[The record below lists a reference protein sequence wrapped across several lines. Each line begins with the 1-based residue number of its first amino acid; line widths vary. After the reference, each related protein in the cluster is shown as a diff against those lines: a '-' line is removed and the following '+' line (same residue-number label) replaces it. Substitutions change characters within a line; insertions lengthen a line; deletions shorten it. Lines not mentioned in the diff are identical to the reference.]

1 MVKNDLLVI
10 QTHDRE
16 TRGRPTCQ
24 EVHAKLCNMLRNCEA
39 KEDYA
44 CDPCPRLDDADEQN
58 TPGDH
63 SKEYR
68 WIDTVNLP
76 EAGSGPTSLEASDI
90 KQF

>member
-24 EVHAKLCNMLRNCEA
+24 EVEAKLCEMLRKCEA
-39 KEDYA
+39 TEKYA
-44 CDPCPRLDDADEQN
+44 CEQMPRLDAVDGKAMEE
-58 TPGDH
+58 H
-63 SKEYR
+63 HVREYR

-76 EAGSGPTSLEASDI
+76 EAGSLSLGVSDI